1 MAEWSVNLLSDDKAL
16 LQFANYDQSLAE
28 KIVNALKELLDRFL
42 GYLKNT
48 FGAKTAAYLEVSGM
62 RDTFNSM
69 WLQVSEAAKES
80 TAGSISVIRYAAKD
94 EESVHIKQAILDHLD
109 ELNTMEPVADI
120 SVPTDLSTKSK
131 STQYSIIEKYL
142 KKYGKFID
150 RNNFGK
156 IEINKDLI
164 SSSLGYLKTD
174 EEYASIIASPL
185 VLKRGIIIEDRVKRA
200 GRDYYTL
207 IIGAPVILNG
217 TRGNIGIALKITKGY
232 RFKMLRILTPNGT
245 LFIFNKKTEDAFSD
259 ISLDKG
265 QGRPGTSAN
274 NNVSQ
279 SSDNIKKKLSL
290 ADKETVILPNMKI
303 DVKRVFSKDAAV
315 REQYKREREKYE
327 KDFDDAINKIIDSD
341 NFAIMQVGVE
351 GGNTQYIVAP
361 STREDGQ
368 WQISTVWTNS
378 GKEGAAGVYP
388 VGHSTVT
395 KATVSK
401 ELRSHIGRNDVM
413 TAEVYRTNDKTQGMK
428 FSAADFGYNPT
439 TRKIGVNEIG
449 EYAMSHRPTAASHAY
464 DLSENDYVP
473 ADIYEH
479 PEWYSDI
486 SDPAIRE
493 SVNVLRKIYNDPE
506 ADVTIYRAAP
516 KNEFNLGDWVT
527 FSKKYAERD
536 LAAYPEGRA
545 VYSKIVKAKDVRFA
559 GDDLN
564 EFGYYPQKA
573 MFDNTAKRLSTA
585 DAVRYSIPEDSEGNA
600 LTQDQIKYFEE
611 SKARDKQ
618 GRLKVVY
625 HGTDRGGFTEFK
637 TTRGENL
644 EPVFF
649 TSDVEMAQSYATG
662 RNKGHLNMAVI
673 DTPEKAIKY
682 IEDNGYYA
690 QIRAGGNTYDTFN
703 DYHKDYPA
711 QEYPDGPEDLSIN
724 LGMSRFNNGYITH
737 SIKGIVPSLQ
747 AILDNSKGAPDKKG
761 NYSGYYEGY
770 INIRN
775 PYRADMKGQKSFT
788 AKDIVLK
795 AYEDGYDGV
804 IFENFD
810 DYNYVI
816 EQRPGTV

>member
-1 MAEWSVNLLSDDKAL
+1 MQFPSAVAHYGSINNITYYDEVVKNNDSEEKKNTAIKRKVLPKFGTDYTNAEARQVLRAFDLYYTRGRANPNGSFNEKSALSGILSRADELAAWQEGRTEARQSIKEKAAAEAEAKKRSEANQKKSEAKIIIDDDVSALSDSAKAIAGIITDNYGVNVRFSDTVFNGDAAVNGMYDPKQNAIIVSAKQADTKHIVEGSLLHELTHVFENLAPAEYKAMKQHVISTWKSNHSESFNHAVSKKISQYAKQDIDINESEAVDELMAEWSVNLLSDDKAL

-164 SSSLGYLKTD
+164 SSSIGYLKTD

-351 GGNTQYIVAP
+351 GGNTQYD
-361 STREDGQ
+361 E
-368 WQISTVWTNS
+368 
-378 GKEGAAGVYP
+378 
-388 VGHSTVT
+388 
-395 KATVSK
+395 
-401 ELRSHIGRNDVM
+401 
-413 TAEVYRTNDKTQGMK
+413 
-428 FSAADFGYNPT
+428 
-439 TRKIGVNEIG
+439 
-449 EYAMSHRPTAASHAY
+449 
-464 DLSENDYVP
+464 
-473 ADIYEH
+473 
-479 PEWYSDI
+479 
-486 SDPAIRE
+486 
-493 SVNVLRKIYNDPE
+493 
-506 ADVTIYRAAP
+506 
-516 KNEFNLGDWVT
+516 
-527 FSKKYAERD
+527 
-536 LAAYPEGRA
+536 
-545 VYSKIVKAKDVRFA
+545 
-559 GDDLN
+559 
-564 EFGYYPQKA
+564 
-573 MFDNTAKRLSTA
+573 
-585 DAVRYSIPEDSEGNA
+585 AVR
-600 LTQDQIKYFEE
+600 K
-611 SKARDKQ
+611 
-618 GRLKVVY
+618 
-625 HGTDRGGFTEFK
+625 
-637 TTRGENL
+637 
-644 EPVFF
+644 
-649 TSDVEMAQSYATG
+649 
-662 RNKGHLNMAVI
+662 
-673 DTPEKAIKY
+673 
-682 IEDNGYYA
+682 
-690 QIRAGGNTYDTFN
+690 
-703 DYHKDYPA
+703 
-711 QEYPDGPEDLSIN
+711 
-724 LGMSRFNNGYITH
+724 
-737 SIKGIVPSLQ
+737 
-747 AILDNSKGAPDKKG
+747 
-761 NYSGYYEGY
+761 
-770 INIRN
+770 
-775 PYRADMKGQKSFT
+775 
-788 AKDIVLK
+788 
-795 AYEDGYDGV
+795 
-804 IFENFD
+804 
-810 DYNYVI
+810 
-816 EQRPGTV
+816 